1 MLTKENITAMSNAA
15 IVQELGRQYRT
26 YRLRAR
32 LTQQEVATH
41 AGVSLPTLRA
51 FEQGSANNITMSNF
65 LSLLRTIGQLGT
77 MADVLPDIPISPYLL
92 SEYNGQLPK
101 RIRHGK

>member
-15 IVQELGRQYRT
+15 IVQELGLQYRT
-26 YRLRAR
+26 YRLRAH

-41 AGVSLPTLRA
+41 AGVSLLTLRA
-51 FEQGSANNITMSNF
+51 FEQGRATNITMSNF
-65 LSLLRTIGQLGT
+65 LSLLRTIGQLGN
-77 MADVLPDIPISPYLL
+77 MAEVLPDVPISPYLL
-92 SEYNGQLPK
+92 SELNGRLPK